1 MADRVAN
8 QRKPKAGSR
17 ENKPLAFPAAVNW
30 DRMFATPDERAAL
43 DAASAALDRAAE
55 ALAALV
61 SPKAFKAKLADLG
74 RGRAKRGRPPGRTGE
89 LWFIRFLLEATGDVE
104 GARLDTAEVNK
115 AAVECLLAVKRRSA
129 THAAGYMRSAQKER
143 ERLKAEYAAMADERE
158 RLLRTICA
166 LSALE
171 TLDWAPHERKPIQI
185 FLAPFGAPD

>member
-30 DRMFATPDERAAL
+30 DHMFATPDERAAL
-43 DAASAALDRAAE
+43 DSASVALDRAAE

-104 GARLDTAEVNK
+104 GARLDTGCTAPGCLDNGLRY
-115 AAVECLLAVKRRSA
+115 AA
-129 THAAGYMRSAQKER
+129 
-143 ERLKAEYAAMADERE
+143 RLKVSSCQTPRMWAG
-158 RLLRTICA
+158 LRWPFFSISH
-166 LSALE
+166 SAL
-171 TLDWAPHERKPIQI
+171 
-185 FLAPFGAPD
+185 